1 MSKPNIQR
9 NYNLNKI
16 NKIILPKLM
25 NELKVYSVYF
35 LVTAVLMTSLFAF
48 GRNFAL
54 AQVEIQG
61 DSMLPAFQTSDQIY
75 IDKLSPHFS
84 SYRRG
89 EIVVLLPDKNCDPK
103 EDLFIKR
110 IIGLPGEQVIFDKGS
125 VYILNPQVSDKPI
138 KLDEESYLPND
149 TKTYKQSPLNLANQG
164 EINKLEQVAE
174 PILLADTYYFL
185 GDNRNNSL
193 DARKCGAVGKNQILG
208 REYYKIKPDNKRG
221 YANLPMYKNL
231 PE

>member
-1 MSKPNIQR
+1 
-9 NYNLNKI
+9 
-16 NKIILPKLM
+16 
-25 NELKVYSVYF
+25 
-35 LVTAVLMTSLFAF
+35 MTGLFAF

-54 AQVEIQG
+54 AQVEIKG
-61 DSMLPAFQTSDQIY
+61 DSMLPNFNTNDRIY

-89 EIVVLLPDKNCDPK
+89 EVVVLLPSKGCDPK

-149 TKTYKQSPLNLANQG
+149 TKTYKDSQIDLINVAELA
-164 EINKLEQVAE
+164 KVEQVLE
-174 PILLADTYYFL
+174 PVLEEDSYYFL
-185 GDNRNNSL
+185 GDNRGNSL
-193 DARKCGAVGKNQILG
+193 DARKCGPIKSSQILG
-208 REYYKIKPDNKRG
+208 REFYKLSPADKKG
-221 YANLPMYKNL
+221 YPELPPYRNI